1 MLRTI
6 PLSNGHEMPSVGLG
20 MWKVDPA
27 DVPELIEHAV
37 ERGYRHFD
45 NACDYGNEA
54 QVGEGLRRVLGSG
67 RCRREDLWIT
77 SKLWNTYHA
86 PEHVRPALEKSLRDL
101 QLGYLDLYLIH
112 FPISQKYVPID
123 HRYPPGWFY
132 DPAAATPRMEFAPVP
147 IMETWR
153 AMEELVDQGLVRQIG
168 ISNFGT
174 SLIRDLLAS
183 ARIRPAVLQ
192 VEMHPYLTQEKL
204 LRYCKQEEIAVTAF
218 SPLGAMSYFSL
229 GMAQTSESVLD
240 QAVVRAAAFHHGKTP
255 AQIVLRWGLQ
265 RGTAIIPKTSQPQRL
280 TENLEL
286 FDFALSEEEMQGIS
300 ALNQNR
306 RFNDPG
312 DFCEGAFNTFCPIY
326 E

>member
-1 MLRTI
+1 MRTI
-6 PLSNGHEMPSVGLG
+6 SLVNGHEMPSVGLG

-86 PEHVRPALEKSLRDL
+86 PEHVRPAVEKSLRDL

-123 HRYPPGWFY
+123 HRYPPGWLY
-132 DPAAATPRMEFAPVP
+132 DPAAATPRMEFSPVP
-147 IMETWR
+147 IVETWR

-229 GMAQTSESVLD
+229 GMAANLGIGSGSSGCARRPFIMGRHRHKSCCVGVATGNRDHPEDKSTPAPHGEPGAVRFRPVRGGNAGHIGPQSESAIQRPGRFLRRGVQHVLP
-240 QAVVRAAAFHHGKTP
+240 H
-255 AQIVLRWGLQ
+255 L
-265 RGTAIIPKTSQPQRL
+265 
-280 TENLEL
+280 
-286 FDFALSEEEMQGIS
+286 
-300 ALNQNR
+300 
-306 RFNDPG
+306 
-312 DFCEGAFNTFCPIY
+312 
-326 E
+326 